1 MKKDPKDYILKFQ
14 SADKMGSMIEHKII
28 SISDSECLSEYQ
40 ASENHFNPGGILHGG
55 ALFAA
60 MDSSQGAL
68 VHYALDE
75 KFRYAV
81 TGTATVKYLAPV
93 KNEKVQIRSWFH
105 STQDRKLFVHSLAK
119 TESGTEVAK
128 LEEIWI
134 SAVKS

>member
-1 MKKDPKDYILKFQ
+1 MSKDPRQYISHFQ
-14 SADKMGSMIEHKII
+14 SLDKMGSLIGHRII
-28 SISDSECLSEYQ
+28 SISDTECLSEYQ
-40 ASENHFNPGGILHGG
+40 ATENHYNPGGILHGG

-75 KFRYAV
+75 KFKYAV

-93 KNEKVQIRSWFH
+93 KTEKVLIKSWFH
-105 STQDRKLFVHSLAK
+105 SIQDRKLFVYSVAS
-119 TESGTEVAK
+119 TPNGIEVAK

-134 SAVKS
+134 AAIKN